1 MIFILF
7 FSGKTKSIDLLCT
20 LANRNCT
27 VDTIDDSVTGSFQQV
42 DFNRHL
48 DEVANAVEAQLL
60 AYAQH
65 YALLQPNGS
74 GASVL
79 VTLLAA
85 WEEYEHVA
93 NGLPGVA
100 NQSATSD
107 ELLLFRKRLQ
117 SLVRVFEHI
126 DRIDHPNKDI
136 NHLDDVRQIL
146 VNLQRI
152 IRQAETLNTGGHFE
166 WVDSKIVTAFKFG
179 QVICLEHVNLCSSA
193 ILDRL
198 NPVFE
203 TDGTLLLSEKGV
215 SIDNE
220 PEIVQRHNNF
230 RAFLTLDPKN
240 GEISRAMRN
249 RCLELSINRESYTTD
264 DLKHIVYVNGVHE
277 MRVITS
283 LLNIHRRC
291 RAVSEFNQSGVSH
304 ITKCANLVAEN
315 LRMGYSPERAVYVS
329 ALEVYVRSANT
340 DLLGFGLA
348 FYRNKLRQEI
358 VEEVNVLKETPSR
371 ECYINYENVIVNSG
385 QLNSFALVRK
395 QAEPFATVLRN
406 YLNGTDAAL
415 ELSELFEHFG
425 GVQVCVDDKLT
436 RLLLYVLYEVTSPA
450 DLEQRRLYLK
460 EIICGTSQL
469 VSELQM
475 LNDGLFSDLKGSTI
489 TKSPSTLPWNSRI
502 LPRLLAHYEGGEL
515 PLSEQLRISAVLLA
529 RVLLPNIQAQATTK
543 LSLIDAITYSHAVQ
557 TRTIQD
563 TLDIDLLTHLHPFLN
578 AIHAHVSTLLT
589 GDFATQISFE
599 QYTHLIA
606 GLLWTQRLYN
616 VSRRNLFVQKVIDQ
630 SLVDS
635 LTLHFRWL
643 DKHFIKPLHSL
654 IPRPLPATQLQKHH
668 TYLLAYALA
677 NDHPLNVM
685 RKHFVKRLTNFAPYY
700 DQRQVDIA
708 DKIRRFL
715 NGTLLVPKIG
725 GAFDADTMN
734 DRLLAIL
741 DEHVISLKLQLADN
755 APNDFVVATGSLTL
769 EECNASEYP
778 VLQEAIETFLEKM
791 KTANLEKPLSTDEP
805 LDIDTQFE
813 YFEKFSTDG
822 KDLRAVALIINQLPV
837 REYFALKA
845 LNPIYLGNSQKHRI
859 NPHFFRRIQSI
870 GLNELDILRTVDS
883 DAFHACDQLWKQVVA
898 NIPTSCETF
907 EKLLAALPEDFYRNY
922 SSFDRGFVAKLQ
934 SFALSTVAAGRRF
947 DANNESSL
955 SWSGPILTGSVL
967 TALFDRSGELRATGL
982 GDLDMW
988 RKSLQEYGQLV
999 WGNVALVQDE
1009 FGFE

>member
-1 MIFILF
+1 M
-7 FSGKTKSIDLLCT
+7 LCT
-20 LANRNCT
+20 LTNRNCT

-65 YALLQPNGS
+65 YALMPNGT
-74 GASVL
+74 GAAVL
-79 VTLLAA
+79 VMLLTD
-85 WEEYEHVA
+85 WEEYEQVA
-93 NGLPGVA
+93 HGLPGAA

-126 DRIDHPNKDI
+126 EKVEYPHKNITQ
-136 NHLDDVRQIL
+136 LDNVRRIL

-220 PEIVQRHNNF
+220 PEIVHRHADF

-249 RCLELSINRESYTTD
+249 RCLELSINRETYTTD
-264 DLKHIVYVNGVHE
+264 NLKQIVYVNGVHD
-277 MRVITS
+277 MLVVNA
-283 LLNIHRRC
+283 LLQIHRRC

-315 LRMGYSPERAVYVS
+315 LRMGYPPKRAVYVS

-358 VEEVNVLKETPSR
+358 VEEVNLLKATPSR
-371 ECYINYENVIVNSG
+371 RIEINYENVIVNSG
-385 QLNSFALVRK
+385 NLNSFALVRK
-395 QAEPFATVLRN
+395 QTEPFATVLRN
-406 YLNGTDAAL
+406 YLNGGDAAL
-415 ELSELFEHFG
+415 DLCDLFEGFRN
-425 GVQVCVDDKLT
+425 VDVSVDENLT
-436 RLLLYVLYEVTSPA
+436 RMLLYVLYEVASPS
-450 DLEQRRLYLK
+450 DLEQRNLYLK
-460 EIICGTSQL
+460 KIISGGTQL
-469 VSELQM
+469 VTELQI
-475 LNDGLFSDLKGSTI
+475 LNDGLYNDLKGSLI
-489 TKSPSTLPWNSRI
+489 VNSPPTLPWNSRI
-502 LPRLLAHYEGGEL
+502 FPRIISYYGGQVL
-515 PLSEQLRISAVLLA
+515 PLFQQLRCSALLLT

-543 LSLIDAITYSHAVQ
+543 LSLIDAITYSQAVQ

-563 TLDIDLLTHLHPFLN
+563 TLDNDLLTHLHPFLI
-578 AIHAHVSTLLT
+578 AVHSHVSTLLT
-589 GDFATQISFE
+589 SDYVAQMSFE
-599 QYTHLIA
+599 DYTNLIA
-606 GLLWTQRLYN
+606 GLLWTHRLYN
-616 VSRRNLFVQKVIDQ
+616 VSRRNLFAQKSVNQ
-630 SLVDS
+630 PLVDS

-643 DKHFIKPLHSL
+643 HKHFLAPLH
-654 IPRPLPATQLQKHH
+654 RQTPLLPSTSLQKHH
-668 TYLLAYALA
+668 SHLLAYALA

-708 DKIRRFL
+708 DQIRRFQ

-725 GAFDADTMN
+725 GAFDEDTMTG
-734 DRLLAIL
+734 RLLAIL
-741 DEHVISLKLQLADN
+741 DEHVVSLKLQLADN
-755 APNDFVVATGSLTL
+755 APNDFVVSTGSLTL
-769 EECNASEYP
+769 EKCDTSEFP
-778 VLQEAIETFLEKM
+778 QLREAVETFLEQM
-791 KTANLEKPLSTDEP
+791 EKTMLVKTLPTDEIP
-805 LDIDTQFE
+805 NMDTQFE
-813 YFEKFSTDG
+813 YFDKFSTDG

-837 REYFALKA
+837 REYYALKA
-845 LNPIYLGNSQKHRI
+845 INPIYLGESQTHRI
-859 NPHFFRRIQSI
+859 NPKFFRNIQSI
-870 GLNELDILRTVDS
+870 GLNELEILRIIES
-883 DAFHACDQLWKQVVA
+883 ESFPACEQLWQQVIA
-898 NIPTSCETF
+898 NIPTSF
-907 EKLLAALPEDFYRNY
+907 EEFAKLLEVLPTDFYRNY

-947 DANNESSL
+947 DVNNESSL

-967 TALFDRSGELRATGL
+967 ASLFDKSGELRAAGL
-982 GDLDMW
+982 GDLDVW
-988 RKSLQEYGQLV
+988 RKSLQEYGHLV
-999 WGNVALVQDE
+999 WGNVALAQEE